1 MTKDIPGLD
10 VFGLMNDM
18 ATQARSAAAIKI
30 SWSEKFAGYKLVVAR
45 LRMDGEEV
53 ELVSVVGDREFLIMR
68 DKRVL
73 VRTKLVAATW
83 LDRVFTVA
91 PLACFTESGRK
102 IGTIEDEYNFT
113 LGTSKFRISRSNY
126 FGGEWYSGPAKFLCS
141 SEDLVVLPQ
150 VPGNEMFFC
159 ALGIFLWVRILEN
172 A

>member
-1 MTKDIPGLD
+1 MK
-10 VFGLMNDM
+10 DM
-18 ATQARSAAAIKI
+18 ATQARSTDAIKI
-30 SWSEKFAGYKLVVAR
+30 SWSKKFAGYKIVAAR

-53 ELVSVVGDREFLIMR
+53 ELVSIVGNREFLIMR

-83 LDRVFTVA
+83 LDRVFAIA

-113 LGTSKFRISRSNY
+113 LGSSKFRISRPSY
-126 FGGEWYSGPAKFLCS
+126 FGGEWSSGPVRFLCS
-141 SEDLVVLPQ
+141 SEELVVLPQ

-159 ALGIFLWVRILEN
+159 ALGVFLWVRILEH